1 MSRLLGT
8 LYSGVGTQA
17 APTGKAHPETGGRA
31 RFATIFATLAGVAQT
46 AQIRYWIGCGYGD
59 TAPAWGVVTELGV
72 SGAIDLISDDP
83 IEATRIEL
91 GASDYLAVEVVTNG
105 GGNQLDVV
113 AYIDE

>member
-1 MSRLLGT
+1 
-8 LYSGVGTQA
+8 
-17 APTGKAHPETGGRA
+17 
-31 RFATIFATLAGVAQT
+31 
-46 AQIRYWIGCGYGD
+46 
-59 TAPAWGVVTELGV
+59 V
-72 SGAIDLISDDP
+72 SGAIDLSSDDP